1 MGIAA
6 HFDTSP
12 AQELRDGSGASR
24 EPRRTLLLEAR
35 GETASGT
42 AAEVMIHNISASGLL
57 LETASGLAQGE
68 SLDIDLPE
76 AGRTRAE
83 VIWTS
88 GMLYGCAFA
97 EPLGHAALSAAQLR
111 SLVGVTLA
119 PEPAERRPQGALG
132 ARLQRLRH
140 DRGLTLSELA
150 RRLGVSK
157 PTVWA
162 WEQGKARPVPG
173 RFAPIA
179 EALGVEVSELQG
191 GDDNPGLRDL
201 VARAR
206 QQIAAAYGTTEDRVR
221 IAIEL

>member
-12 AQELRDGSGASR
+12 PPGGSEGAGAAR

-35 GETASGT
+35 GETARGT
-42 AAEVMIHNISASGLL
+42 PAEVVIHNISASGLL
-57 LETASGLAQGE
+57 LETATALGE
-68 SLDIDLPE
+68 GEHLDIELPE
-76 AGRTRAE
+76 AGATRAE
-83 VIWTS
+83 VVWAS

-97 EPLGHAALSAAQLR
+97 EPIGQAALSAAQLR
-111 SLVGVTLA
+111 SLVGVSLS

-140 DRGLTLSELA
+140 DRGMTLSELA

-173 RFAPIA
+173 RFAPLA
-179 EALGVEVSELQG
+179 EALGVELSDLQG
-191 GDDNPGLRDL
+191 GDENPGLRDL

-206 QQIAAAYGTTEDRVR
+206 QQIATAYGTSEDRVR
-221 IAIEL
+221 ISIEL